1 MMMVPGPGGDGISEI
16 AIVVQVPHSD
26 VEDADEVVHGC
37 LEEAVEEVGHFYTRH
52 HLCKPLAM

>member
-1 MMMVPGPGGDGISEI
+1 MGTTVRPHGSI
-16 AIVVQVPHSD
+16 ASTASTASTAYT